1 MSLVKKE
8 LPRNEN
14 QKMVVFEKGEEVRSV
29 ERVEFDS
36 DYYELQPLPWLGQK
50 RMGYEVSLGYYRGFI
65 SSDALLV
72 VTFIDINEEY
82 VQNYEIVAQ
91 AVLMSDSYTKYM
103 LVTRAVFLAV
113 MVASFVAY
121 LRKQSGTAREF
132 EQRLVMVVSAFAIL
146 FNDPYYFVEVFRPN
160 ILSLVLSASFISVF
174 LLAVMLS
181 WVIML
186 QKIVAASRG

>member
-1 MSLVKKE
+1 
-8 LPRNEN
+8 
-14 QKMVVFEKGEEVRSV
+14 
-29 ERVEFDS
+29 
-36 DYYELQPLPWLGQK
+36 
-50 RMGYEVSLGYYRGFI
+50 
-65 SSDALLV
+65 V

-82 VQNYEIVAQ
+82 VKNYEIVTQ
-91 AVLMSDSYTKYM
+91 AVLMNDSYTKYM

-113 MVASFVAY
+113 MVASFVVY
-121 LRKQSGTAREF
+121 LRKQSGTAPEF

-160 ILSLVLSASFISVF
+160 IFSLVLSASFISIF
-174 LLAVMLS
+174 LLALMLS